1 MKFISRFGT
10 IIVGAILIAVYWPT
24 FIWMIA
30 RFEEADTY
38 YSHGYLVPLVFA
50 YLIWIKRNELK
61 GCDIKPLNVGLL
73 IFIPALLIHLAAY
86 FFEINFISG
95 FSLTF
100 ALFGLSL
107 YLYGTGMT
115 KKLAFAIIFLVFMI
129 PLPQVFIISVSFKMK
144 MLAASVATSIIK
156 LMGIPAVREGSIVYL
171 KPETFLTIGDP
182 CSGLSSL
189 ISLTALGALY
199 AYLVK
204 MSRIKKIILFLLSI
218 PIALGANILRIVLL
232 LLVAFAYDAKVAT
245 GKFVHDFLAFLLY
258 VFAIAGLI
266 IIGRV
271 LSWSKKNQT

>member
-1 MKFISRFGT
+1 MKFISRFSP
-10 IIVGAILIAVYWPT
+10 IIIGALFIAVYWPT

-61 GCDIKPLNVGLL
+61 KCDIKPLNIGLF
-73 IFIPALLIHLAAY
+73 IFVPALLIHLAAY

-95 FSLTF
+95 FSLIF

-107 YLYGTGMT
+107 YLYGIGAT
-115 KKLAFAIIFLVFMI
+115 KKLAFAIVFLVFMI
-129 PLPQVFIISVSFKMK
+129 PLPQVFIISISFNMK
-144 MLAASVATSIIK
+144 IFAASVATSVIK

-199 AYLVK
+199 AYLVRT
-204 MSRIKKIILFLLSI
+204 SRIKKIILFFLSI
-218 PIALGANILRIVLL
+218 PVALAANIFRIVLL
-232 LLVAFAYDAKVAT
+232 LLIAFAYDMKVAT
-245 GKFVHDFLAFLLY
+245 GRFVHDFLAFLLY
-258 VFAIAGLI
+258 VFAIAGLLMV
-266 IIGRV
+266 GRI